1 MVTTVT
7 IRPRKW
13 GLRLLAAICAL
24 VTVLDTSPIASPLST
39 FTPPRHFYLALGDS
53 FTYGFQFSKAG
64 MPAAAFN
71 TGYVDVFGAQLRDI
85 QPGLTIVNYG
95 CPGESTASF
104 IAGPCPTQSLV
115 ELHDFFTGS
124 QLDAAVDFLRAHPG
138 EVSPITVT
146 LWGNDVREFVG
157 GCGDQACVA
166 AGAGRM
172 IQEVTK
178 NLRIILGRLRGAAP
192 DAEII
197 VTGAWDPFI
206 DALPFADPLF
216 QQLNTQLSAATI
228 AARARF
234 ADPFPIFNPPGDLQH
249 EIQTIC
255 TLTLSCTQ
263 NDSHPS
269 DAGYRV
275 LGELVFEVSGYEAL
289 LQ

>member
-1 MVTTVT
+1 MG
-7 IRPRKW
+7 RLRKIAI
-13 GLRLLAAICAL
+13 LAAVL
-24 VTVLDTSPIASPLST
+24 VLLVFAGISPSASPLSV

-53 FTYGFQFSKAG
+53 ITYGFQFSKVG
-64 MPAAAFN
+64 LPPAAFN
-71 TGYVDVFGAQLRDI
+71 TGYVDVFAAHLRDM

-104 IAGPCPTQSLV
+104 ITGPCPTQTV
-115 ELHDFFTGS
+115 IELHDGYPGS

-146 LWGNDVREFVG
+146 LWGNDVRAFVG
-157 GCGDQACVA
+157 GCPDQACVA
-166 AGAGRM
+166 DGADRLF
-172 IQEVTK
+172 QQVTK

-197 VTGAWDPFI
+197 VTGAWDSFI

-216 QQLNTQLSAATI
+216 QRLNAGMSAATI
-228 AARARF
+228 AARGRF
-234 ADPFPIFNPPGDLQH
+234 ADPFPIFNPPGDLQR
-249 EIQTIC
+249 EIQTMC
-255 TLTLSCTQ
+255 TLTLLCTQ

-275 LGELVFEVSGYEAL
+275 LGDLVFEVSGYEAL
-289 LQ
+289 LR